1 MITRRSALK
10 GSAAAILAGAAPR
23 MAWAATQ
30 DEVVIIGAGFAGLA
44 AARMLEFSGAK
55 VTVLEARD
63 RIGGRA
69 HTLDDLPGA
78 PEAGGI
84 QIGSGYTRLRAAADA
99 LGIELVTGGG
109 AGAGIADLPGNAY
122 AIAGD
127 AAIAP
132 DAWPTSLANK
142 LEEPL
147 RQTEPAAL
155 LRTYMRGLSQ
165 LSSPAAWMNAPQ
177 ELDISLR
184 TALANAG
191 ADEQALRLMEANFN
205 GNTLA
210 GTSQLNA
217 LRSAAIYRSQPG
229 PIYTVKGGTQRLPE
243 AMAASLKGPVRT
255 GVKIT
260 AIREEADRVVLET
273 SAGTIKARQV
283 LCTIPFAALRQIKLE
298 TPLMPPAARMIAE
311 LPYTRASF
319 AFIQAKTP
327 FWREDGLPATTWT
340 DDPLLGR
347 VFVLGDSPPMLKLW
361 TTGAGADM
369 LDRLPRETAKAMIV
383 ERLTQAR
390 PSSQGQIED
399 IAFYSWQRSPFSAGI
414 YHHIGTGMA
423 SDLAATVR
431 RAGRRLHFAGE
442 HLARA
447 STGMEAAFE
456 SGERAAAVVAASL

>member
-10 GSAAAILAGAAPR
+10 GSAAAFIAGAAPR
-23 MAWAATQ
+23 MAWAASQ
-30 DEVVIIGAGFAGLA
+30 DEVVVIGAGFAGLA

-55 VTVLEARD
+55 VMVLEARD
-63 RIGGRA
+63 RVGGRA
-69 HTLDDLPGA
+69 HTLDILPGA

-109 AGAGIADLPGNAY
+109 AGVGIADLPGNAY
-122 AIAGD
+122 AIAGNE
-127 AAIAP
+127 ALAP
-132 DAWPTSLANK
+132 DAWPTSSANK
-142 LEEPL
+142 LAEQL
-147 RQTEPAAL
+147 RQTEPAVL
-155 LRTYMRGLSQ
+155 LRTYMRALPQ
-165 LSSPAAWMNAPQ
+165 LSTPAAWMDAPRG
-177 ELDISLR
+177 LDISLR
-184 TALANAG
+184 SALAEAG
-191 ADEQALRLMEANFN
+191 ADEVALRLMEANFN
-205 GNTLA
+205 GNSLA
-210 GTSQLNA
+210 GISQLNA

-243 AMAASLKGPVRT
+243 AMAASLKGSVRT
-255 GVKIT
+255 SVKIA
-260 AIREEADRVVLET
+260 AIREEVDRVVLET

-283 LCTIPFAALRQIKLE
+283 ICTIPFAALRHIKLE
-298 TPLMPPAARMIAE
+298 TPLTPPAARMLAE

-361 TTGAGADM
+361 TTGAGSDM
-369 LDRLPRETAKAMIV
+369 LDRLPHETAKVMIA
-383 ERLTQAR
+383 ERLTRAR

-399 IAFYSWQRSPFSAGI
+399 IAFYSWQNSPYSAGI

-442 HLARA
+442 HLARS